1 PALAASAPAAA
12 PASAAPA
19 PATQTA
25 AGESFIGLPI
35 VPVTAT
41 AGGTPVAELYVSAP
55 VTTASTDAAG
65 AHITTTLWMKGE
77 DAADGPLYAAPNG
90 IELGRLDSTAA
101 TKAGTPANGWVP
113 VTIQGVVAANAV
125 VKDIGPV
132 WQNAESSYEFTC
144 GACHDLH
151 DPHEHDP
158 AQWATEMVTMA
169 KNANLEP
176 PDAMLIL
183 KWLQTESL
191 KPKAGN

>member
-1 PALAASAPAAA
+1 ML
-12 PASAAPA
+12 
-19 PATQTA
+19 
-25 AGESFIGLPI
+25 IGLPI
-35 VPVTAT
+35 VPLAAT
-41 AGGTPVAELYVSAP
+41 PGDAAAELYVSTP
-55 VTTASTDAAG
+55 VLTTGADADGVHVTVKLSMKGDAA
-65 AHITTTLWMKGE
+65 
-77 DAADGPLYAAPNG
+77 AAGPFYAAPNG
-90 IELGRLDSTAA
+90 IELGRLESAA
-101 TKAGTPANGWVP
+101 AAKAGNPANGWVP
-113 VTIQGVVAANAV
+113 VEIEGTVATNAV

-144 GACHDLH
+144 GGCHDLH

-183 KWLQTESL
+183 KWLQTKSL